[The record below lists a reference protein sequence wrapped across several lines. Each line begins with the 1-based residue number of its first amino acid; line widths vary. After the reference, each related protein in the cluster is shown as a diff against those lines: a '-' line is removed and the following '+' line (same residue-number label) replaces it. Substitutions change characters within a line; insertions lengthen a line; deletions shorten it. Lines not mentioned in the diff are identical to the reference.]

1 MMATIE
7 DVRIVFVTCPPGFG
21 PKLLRRL
28 IEERLVAGGNILS
41 GVRSM
46 YRWKEEIADEPEEV
60 VFMETASDRVPA
72 MMARVRELHPYEVP
86 KVLAFSPKEGLTEY
100 LGWVL
105 TETRES
111 QT

>member
-28 IEERLVAGGNILS
+28 IEERLVAGGNIIG

-46 YRWKEEIADEPEEV
+46 YRWKDEIADEPEEV
-60 VFMETASDRVPA
+60 LLMETASDKLEALLVRA
-72 MMARVRELHPYEVP
+72 RELHPYEVP
-86 KVLAFSPKEGLTEY
+86 KILAFSPKEGLTDY

-105 TETRES
+105 TETRGG
-111 QT
+111 